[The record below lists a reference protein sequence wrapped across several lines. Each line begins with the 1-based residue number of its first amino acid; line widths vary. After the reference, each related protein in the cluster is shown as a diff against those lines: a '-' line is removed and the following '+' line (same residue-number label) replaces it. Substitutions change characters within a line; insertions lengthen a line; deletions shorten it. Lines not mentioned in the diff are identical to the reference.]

1 MKYIYLLSCLWHL
14 VTGSL
19 KVISMK
25 SQSAAVGL
33 SVTLQCQLIT
43 STKPEVPDVL
53 QVSWEKESGSNIGPV
68 ATYSKS
74 FGKRYIGYYS
84 NRIADFTDKTPNASA
99 ITIQSVNLEDHG
111 CFKCTFNVFPYGATY
126 ANICLDVYEMNI
138 SEPTLDSRTLTPSNS
153 SEEIYIISCSVTGKP
168 APRMWWNISESMDG
182 IPYNYTIVN
191 PDQSVTVIS
200 NFTHTVSKLQHER
213 KVTCV
218 INHPALQQTIYLTK
232 SINYTG
238 KENPNPNLDRTP
250 AWMYIVV
257 AAAVVAIVI
266 LITYFICR
274 GCTRKSKY
282 EGIQRCQKSHNI
294 KPRESNGSTYSKEPI
309 LKHAV

>member
-1 MKYIYLLSCLWHL
+1 
-14 VTGSL
+14 
-19 KVISMK
+19 MK

-182 IPYNYTIVN
+182 IPDNYTIVN

-238 KENPNPNLDRTP
+238 ENLNPNLNGAP
-250 AWMYIVV
+250 AWIYIV
-257 AAAVVAIVI
+257 AAVAVTATVVIVI
-266 LITYFICR
+266 LIITSFIR
-274 GCTRKSKY
+274 HKPARKSKY
-282 EGIQRCQKSHNI
+282 EGKLGQ
-294 KPRESNGSTYSKEPI
+294 PRAIRLRSGFF
-309 LKHAV
+309 